1 MIRSKEMDKEEGV
14 AFSGW
19 SGVGRPLTAAVVP
32 TPSEVKHI
40 HHLHQRDLSDE
51 IHLNWKQATTVFPIT
66 ADVEAPRIRKNKRR
80 GLSQPQDRQR
90 EDQRL
95 EKL

>member
-1 MIRSKEMDKEEGV
+1 MDKEEGV

-40 HHLHQRDLSDE
+40 HHLHQRDLSLSDE
-51 IHLNWKQATTVFPIT
+51 IHLNWKLATTVFPIT
-66 ADVEAPRIRKNKRR
+66 ADTKASRIRKNRIR